1 MKTKNKSSSAKAPPA
16 WQVKGVEPETREAVK
31 QAARRKGMTIGAWVN
46 DTLHKAAVEDITG
59 QSNLPAHRLEEQLET
74 ISEKLDEMSRPLWK
88 RLIFNQ
94 NK

>member
-1 MKTKNKSSSAKAPPA
+1 MKTKKKSSSAKAPPA

-59 QSNLPAHRLEEQLET
+59 QSTLPAHRLEEQLDAIT
-74 ISEKLDEMSRPLWK
+74 EKLDAMQQPFWK
-88 RLIFNQ
+88 RMFSR
-94 NK
+94 

>member
-1 MKTKNKSSSAKAPPA
+1 MKTKPKTSNAKARPA

-59 QSNLPAHRLEEQLET
+59 QSTLPAHRLEEQLDA
-74 ISEKLDEMSRPLWK
+74 ISSKLDTMNKPFWQRVFSR
-88 RLIFNQ
+88 
-94 NK
+94 

>member
-59 QSNLPAHRLEEQLET
+59 QSTLPAHRLEEQLDA
-74 ISEKLDEMSRPLWK
+74 ISSKLDTMNQPFWRRLFSR
-88 RLIFNQ
+88 
-94 NK
+94 